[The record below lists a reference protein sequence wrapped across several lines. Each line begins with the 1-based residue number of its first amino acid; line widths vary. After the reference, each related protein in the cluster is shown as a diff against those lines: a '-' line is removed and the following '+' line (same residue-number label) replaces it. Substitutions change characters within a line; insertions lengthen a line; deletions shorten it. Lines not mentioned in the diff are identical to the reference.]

1 MLALRQLLS
10 SLTKSAS
17 FWGTEQQGTS
27 TTSQLE
33 MHERVTQVAE
43 LTVLH
48 TRKNGAYW
56 SYTEKQKRGNVRGTK
71 ETLKLSPFPESGKSI
86 KEEISDLKW
95 T

>member
-33 MHERVTQVAE
+33 LHEKVTQVAE
-43 LTVLH
+43 LTILRM
-48 TRKNGAYW
+48 RKNGAYW
-56 SYTEKQKRGNVRGTK
+56 SYTEKAEKRKCERNKRNSRVGR
-71 ETLKLSPFPESGKSI
+71 
-86 KEEISDLKW
+86 
-95 T
+95 